1 MLAVLGLGA
10 SLPAL
15 GFEEAVGL
23 GLSTKGSKRGGR
35 RNAGREWRSKSWLL
49 VVCAGVAKP

>member
-1 MLAVLGLGA
+1 MLVVLGLGA
-10 SLPAL
+10 SLSAL

-23 GLSTKGSKRGGR
+23 GLSTKGSKRGCK
-35 RNAGREWRSKSWLL
+35 RNAGRECRSRSWLL